1 MDSFLP
7 NLLSLLL
14 TIVVTLLIIGLVV
27 FVHELGHFLAARS
40 VGVKVEKF
48 AIGFG
53 PKLFTR
59 QFGETEFSLRLIM
72 LGGFVQM
79 YGDLDPT
86 SSRADETTRGQEDS
100 YLSKNVWQKLWI
112 TVAGVV
118 ANVIFAAVVFVAFIA
133 LTGGT
138 LLLQRIGDYK
148 FIAAEQTEEVMFLT
162 QDFRG
167 TEAPYGAILSI
178 EGVAIETKADLEKIA
193 HAPENYGRE
202 LEVEL
207 LNVSSSH
214 KYQVIL
220 NGAGVAS
227 NFDLDIFPIG
237 SAEGRV
243 VLGEIATD
251 KAVGKARLVSI
262 SSAGDA
268 QSGSIGGGSLPITS
282 AEGDWDTQKLS
293 GQYLLMFAG
302 KQILSGQQLLDAID
316 QNLGKK
322 VQAVFIDGQQ
332 MLTQVEIELPASK
345 PEEGGV
351 LGVSFGVARMGVN
364 KDAMLVKYASPLAG
378 GPAHAVN
385 SIGYNAYAL
394 SLLVSEALSG
404 RPDALA
410 QNVGSVVAIGREV
423 NTIQTLSLTSGAGTL
438 VQFLNLLGVFSAI
451 LAFMNILPIPILD
464 GGNVVFIILEAL
476 RGKPLPKRVMDVLYI
491 AFFGG
496 LMLLSVLV
504 IGLDIFKLFR

>member
-1 MDSFLP
+1 MESFLP

-14 TIVVTLLIIGLVV
+14 TIIVTVLIIGLVV

-40 VGVKVEKF
+40 VGVNVEKF

-53 PKLFTR
+53 PKIFTR
-59 QFGETEFSLRLIM
+59 QFGQTEFSLRLIM

-86 SSRADETTRGQEDS
+86 SSRADETTRGQEGS

-118 ANVIFAAVVFVAFIA
+118 ANVVFAAVVFVVFIA

-148 FIAAEQTEEVMFLT
+148 FIAAEQTDEVMFLT

-167 TEAPYGAILSI
+167 EDSPYGAVVSI
-178 EGVAIETKADLEKIA
+178 NGEKISSKADLERIV
-193 HAPENYGRE
+193 HAAGNYDRE
-202 LEVEL
+202 LDVEL
-207 LNVSSSH
+207 LNITNIQKH
-214 KYQVIL
+214 KLVL
-220 NGAGVAS
+220 NGGGVAS
-227 NFDLDIFPIG
+227 NFDLDVFATG
-237 SAEGRV
+237 NSEGRV
-243 VLGEIATD
+243 IFGEVSGD

-262 SSAGDA
+262 
-268 QSGSIGGGSLPITS
+268 TS
-282 AEGDWDTQKLS
+282 AREGQMGSTGTTAAEWNSQKLS

-302 KQILSGQQLLDAID
+302 KQIYSGQQLLDAID

-322 VQAVFIDGQQ
+322 VTAVFLSGEQQ
-332 MLTQVEIELPASK
+332 LTQVELELPATK
-345 PEEGGV
+345 PQEGGV
-351 LGVSFGVARMGVN
+351 LGVSFGVARLGVN
-364 KDAMLVKYASPLAG
+364 KDAMLVNYPNALTG

-394 SLLVSEALSG
+394 GILISEAIAG

-438 VQFLNLLGVFSAI
+438 VQFLNLIGVFSAI

-476 RGKPLPKRVMDVLYI
+476 RGKPLPKRMMDVLYI